1 MNIRKIVEEVFDDLS
16 TNLNN
21 HIASCQAYGESW
33 YTPLTYSHDAPRI
46 EEENGQGDS
55 YFMGIYL
62 SSPEGQV
69 FSSNNKVQT
78 VTIALD
84 CVLDSYRENSNLPTY
99 YLSAVIDYLQKKTY
113 EISSTVTMAQIVR
126 TDLDAPVNAFS
137 VAINISAYVN
147 DYDMDYNN

>member
-1 MNIRKIVEEVFDDLS
+1 MNIRKIVKEVFDDLS
-16 TNLNN
+16 ENLNT
-21 HIASCQAYGESW
+21 HIASCQAQGEDW
-33 YTPLTYSHDAPRI
+33 YTPLKYSEDAPRV
-46 EEENGQGDS
+46 ESDS
-55 YFMGIYL
+55 YYMGIYL

-69 FSSNNKVQT
+69 YSGNNNTQT

-84 CVLDSYRENSNLPTY
+84 CILDDVRENSNLPTY

-113 EISSTVTMAQIVR
+113 ETSSSVTMAQIVR

-137 VAINISAYVN
+137 VAINITAYVN